1 LKNVL
6 MLTYAFFPVFHGGV
20 PRVAKFCK
28 YLSEYGW
35 NPVLVAADMRGDTVH
50 ARTSEKD
57 PCEAFRVKNPG
68 RLKRPRTALGRK
80 LRFLRR
86 NIEDIPMDGLE
97 EAMYRQAA
105 QLLRE
110 RPFDAIF
117 ASSLPQ
123 FIHRI
128 ARRLS
133 RESGIPWVADHRD
146 IIGQDGGFGFYK
158 SLSLL
163 HRLIYPLEFLTTVAR
178 DTRYDR
184 HASAIVTVSEGLAG
198 RLRRRTLRR
207 VDVVMNGFD
216 EEDYRDIPRTDGN
229 DRLTVVYT
237 GSLWGERRP
246 DAFFRGIAAALDRY
260 PEMADG
266 LRVDFYG
273 PCCVPLERAI
283 ASGELP
289 ALDGVVRLMGTVPT
303 EEAKRTQCAADV
315 LYLIS
320 HPCRGIATGKIYE
333 YLAAGKTILSVPGD
347 GDITDEILRESG
359 LGRVARTADEVC
371 GAIREMYLEWKE
383 RGRLSPTPNRENIL
397 RFSRRS
403 EAGQLAEILNR
414 VISGKKGPKT

>member
-1 LKNVL
+1 MKNVL

-216 EEDYRDIPRTDGN
+216 EEDYRDILLDKKEFAERF
-229 DRLTVVYT
+229 RLLFV
-237 GSLWGERRP
+237 
-246 DAFFRGIAAALDRY
+246 A
-260 PEMADG
+260 
-266 LRVDFYG
+266 
-273 PCCVPLERAI
+273 C
-283 ASGELP
+283 
-289 ALDGVVRLMGTVPT
+289 GT
-303 EEAKRTQCAADV
+303 
-315 LYLIS
+315 
-320 HPCRGIATGKIYE
+320 
-333 YLAAGKTILSVPGD
+333 
-347 GDITDEILRESG
+347 
-359 LGRVARTADEVC
+359 
-371 GAIREMYLEWKE
+371 
-383 RGRLSPTPNRENIL
+383 RENFYQVTKENAEKVL
-397 RFSRRS
+397 
-403 EAGQLAEILNR
+403 EAGVPIETFWDYGYHDWTFWRHCANR
-414 VISGKKGPKT
+414 FLRLLF